1 MMMLPD
7 KKKMAS
13 IIVAKIKPG
22 KSQEEVVDEVQPG
35 EAVDDKSMAL
45 EDAASMMMQAVEKK
59 DAKMMVSA
67 LKDFIDMCEMKEE
80 SYESEE

>member
-13 IIVAKIKPG
+13 IIVAKAKPG
-22 KSQEEVVDEVQPG
+22 GMDEIVDEVMPG
-35 EAVDDKSMAL
+35 EAIDDKSMAL
-45 EDAASMMMQAVEKK
+45 EDAASMIMSAMEKK

-67 LKDFIDMCEMKEE
+67 LKDFMDMCESDD
-80 SYESEE
+80 SYESDE